1 MKQVF
6 YIDREDYRKTEEEE
20 RNKFVK
26 NVLLEIGLPVDEV
39 WSGVELSTEEKIAL
53 RQLIGKYNVLITG
66 HGRDVE
72 IYVENEL
79 IAQWRQPRYR
89 LMVDN
94 SELDPSKKVF
104 FEMTLDYS
112 SVFDDENEWDEK
124 EENE

>member
-1 MKQVF
+1 MKQVL
-6 YIDREDYRKTEEEE
+6 YIDREDYRKIEEEE

-26 NVLLEIGLPVDEV
+26 NVLLAMDLPIEDIWPGL
-39 WSGVELSTEEKIAL
+39 ELSTEEKIAL
-53 RQLIGKYNVLITG
+53 RQLLGKYKVLIAG

-79 IAQWRQPRYR
+79 IAHWRQPRYR

-112 SVFDDENEWDEK
+112 SVFDTEDEWTEEEEK
-124 EENE
+124 